1 MTSPP
6 RGLRID
12 SVVTRGGDA
21 GQTSLGDGTRRPKDS
36 LRVEAYGTVDE
47 ANACLGVLRASLG
60 TQHPQDAVLVRIQ
73 SLLFDVG
80 ADLCVPGAMG
90 ATLRLDDRPVALIE
104 AQITA
109 LLEHQSPLDSFVL
122 PAGSMAAAQAHMAR
136 TVMRRAE
143 RRAVS
148 LAAAEE
154 VNGAVIRLLNRLSD
168 YLFVLARHLND
179 NGRTDVLWQR
189 GAASDF

>member
-1 MTSPP
+1 MTG
-6 RGLRID
+6 RTLRID

-21 GQTSLGDGTRRPKDS
+21 GQTSLGDGSRQRKDS

-47 ANACLGVLRASLG
+47 ANAILGVLRAALG
-60 TQHPQDAVLVRIQ
+60 SQHPQDAVLVRIQ

-80 ADLCVPGAMG
+80 ADLCVPGPMG
-90 ATLRLDDRPVALIE
+90 ATLRIDDRPVALIE
-104 AQITA
+104 AQITS

-122 PAGSMAAAQAHMAR
+122 PAGSMAAAQAHVAR
-136 TVMRRAE
+136 TVIRRAE
-143 RRAVS
+143 RRVVT

-154 VNGAVIRLLNRLSD
+154 VNQAVIRLLNRLSD

-179 NGRTDVLWQR
+179 NGRADVLWQR
-189 GAASDF
+189 GAASEA